1 MAIKSYIKRLLLYIR
16 HGDPK
21 INLDVSYLSEGAMLA
36 GKTVII
42 TGGAKG
48 LGFAIAKSFIAQG
61 ASVII
66 TGRDMD
72 SLNNAKCQLGDMCSI
87 RAFDITDAKMYR
99 TFFEDAYETFGRID
113 ILLNNAGISL
123 HEDGFMSVTEKTWD
137 KQMDTNLKGVYFFTQ
152 EFIKFV
158 KEKNQMQANIIMMS
172 SERGLCG
179 DSIPYGLSKAA
190 INSLVV
196 ALSKKYISEGIRVNG
211 IAPGVT
217 ATAMTGISEK
227 GNLYNPA
234 TIGYRYF
241 LPEEVAQVALF
252 LASSLSN
259 CISGEI
265 IACDQGQYLS
275 RNWG

>member
-1 MAIKSYIKRLLLYIR
+1 MYFRKALDIIKSIYTLSRCLLRGETNMAIKSYIKRLLLYIR

-99 TFFEDAYETFGRID
+99 TFLKMHTRPLDVLIYCLIMLGSRYT
-113 ILLNNAGISL
+113 
-123 HEDGFMSVTEKTWD
+123 K
-137 KQMDTNLKGVYFFTQ
+137 MDL
-152 EFIKFV
+152 
-158 KEKNQMQANIIMMS
+158 
-172 SERGLCG
+172 
-179 DSIPYGLSKAA
+179 
-190 INSLVV
+190 
-196 ALSKKYISEGIRVNG
+196 
-211 IAPGVT
+211 
-217 ATAMTGISEK
+217 
-227 GNLYNPA
+227 
-234 TIGYRYF
+234 
-241 LPEEVAQVALF
+241 
-252 LASSLSN
+252 
-259 CISGEI
+259 
-265 IACDQGQYLS
+265 
-275 RNWG
+275 